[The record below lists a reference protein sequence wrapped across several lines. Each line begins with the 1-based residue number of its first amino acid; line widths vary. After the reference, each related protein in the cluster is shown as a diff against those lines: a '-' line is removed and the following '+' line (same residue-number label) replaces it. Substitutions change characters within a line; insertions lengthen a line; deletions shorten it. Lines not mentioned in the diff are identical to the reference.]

1 MMEETSDRHRFG
13 FATLAGAPNV
23 GKSTLLNRIIGQKIS
38 IISRRPQ
45 TTRHRILGVKTLAD
59 SQIVFVDTPGLHT
72 DQKKSLNRVINR
84 TSISSLSDVDLIL
97 FMIDYKGWSSSLIEI
112 FDSVRTKNVP
122 VMLLINKVDRLKDK
136 SRLLP
141 LMEESRKIH
150 GFLEIVPVS
159 ALKMNDID
167 DFLHIVA
174 SHLPKGPAG
183 FPADQITDRSQKFLA
198 SELVREQTFSCLG
211 QELPYSIAT
220 EVTKFEMNENEILC
234 IDVVIWVEKAGQKS
248 IVIGKDGQQLK
259 TIGMN
264 ARKQMQRSFG
274 KKVFLNLWVKVKK
287 GWADRTALLH
297 SLGYT
302 EH

>member
-1 MMEETSDRHRFG
+1 MSDRHRFG

-45 TTRHRILGVKTLAD
+45 TTRHRILGVKTLTEF
-59 SQIVFVDTPGLHT
+59 QIAFVDTPGLHT

-97 FMIDYKGWSSSLIEI
+97 FMIDYKGWTNSLIEI
-112 FDSVRTKNVP
+112 FASVRAKNVP
-122 VMLLINKVDRLKDK
+122 IILLINKVDRLKDK

-141 LMEESRKIH
+141 LMEESRKIYN
-150 GFLEIVPVS
+150 FLEIIPVS

-167 DFLHIVA
+167 DFLKIVA
-174 SHLPKGPAG
+174 SHLPEGPAG
-183 FPADQITDRSQKFLA
+183 FPASQITDRSQRFLA
-198 SELVREQTFSCLG
+198 SEFVREQIFSCLG

-220 EVTKFEMNENEILC
+220 EVTKFEMNEKEVLC
-234 IDVVIWVEKAGQKS
+234 IDVVIWVEKTGQKS

-264 ARKQMQRSFG
+264 ARKQMQRSFDE
-274 KKVFLNLWVKVKK
+274 KVYLNLWVKVKK